1 MTFRHWQIGLHIQ
14 QDGVFIVALSAGRY
28 GRALRRWWH
37 LPLPGGVVVQ
47 GRIKAPE
54 QLLDAL
60 RPWRNALPQRH
71 CARIAFP
78 AGQTLQRKLPRPAV
92 TLREP
97 MLTSWVSQA
106 MARELEM
113 AQSDLCFDFTEDEPA
128 RSYGVTAAQNRDVAA
143 LLEIAQ
149 QLSLHLSSI
158 TPDACA
164 LQPLLPSLAAP
175 ARCLAWC
182 DERQWL
188 WATKESWGRRAREE
202 AENVTQLGALLALPA
217 DEIIQCGEG
226 AGEFDCWSTVPSRQ
240 PPLPDASQRYAIA
253 LGLAIARGY

>member
-1 MTFRHWQIGLHIQ
+1 MTFRHWQIGVHIQ

-37 LPLPGGVVVQ
+37 LPLPSGAVVQ

-60 RPWRNALPQRH
+60 RPWRHALPQRH

-78 AGQTLQRKLPRPAV
+78 AGQTLQRRLPRPAV

-97 MLTSWVSQA
+97 ALTGWVSQA

-128 RSYGVTAAQNRDVAA
+128 RSYGVTAAQNRDIAA

-188 WATKESWGRRAREE
+188 LS
-202 AENVTQLGALLALPA
+202 L
-217 DEIIQCGEG
+217 IHI
-226 AGEFDCWSTVPSRQ
+226 
-240 PPLPDASQRYAIA
+240 
-253 LGLAIARGY
+253 